1 MSQPP
6 SANPRAFP
14 TFIVAT
20 NDDTRADARPFD
32 VIESPRANT
41 NDADSTAWVNDC
53 LTECY
58 ND

>member
-1 MSQPP
+1 MQP
-6 SANPRAFP
+6 SINPRAFP

-20 NDDTRADARPFD
+20 NDDADARAND
-32 VIESPRANT
+32 VIESPHANA
-41 NDADSTAWVNDC
+41 NDADASAWINDC